1 MIVISNVWDLV
12 SGIWCL
18 ASGVWY
24 LVSGVWFLGT
34 WVPRHMQKLALF
46 PDGCSP
52 LQGLGHMVRR
62 YLGIA
67 TVCELFTAG
76 TKGKLEEVMVI
87 VVQQMRSG

>member
-1 MIVISNVWDLV
+1 
-12 SGIWCL
+12 
-18 ASGVWY
+18 
-24 LVSGVWFLGT
+24 
-34 WVPRHMQKLALF
+34 MQKLALF